1 MKSLQDFSFTKRG
14 GKGAY
19 DWYKI
24 LDGGIYQLSKGED
37 FECEAST
44 FGLMARTNASKQNKN
59 IKISQDEKAGTV
71 VLQATPMSAEEREA
85 NQAKLAEQKA
95 KAASKREEKKN
106 KGVEANGTAAN
117 GVHPAVTAAD
127 APPPAPKPVVAPK
140 PAAKPQTAGKGK

>member
-1 MKSLQDFSFTKRG
+1 MKSLQDFSFQKKG

-24 LDGGIYQLSKGED
+24 LDGGIYQLTKGED

-59 IKISQDEKAGTV
+59 IRVSQDEEAGTV
-71 VLQATPMSAEEREA
+71 VLQATPMSPEEKEA
-85 NQAKLAEQKA
+85 NQAKLAKQKEI
-95 KAASKREEKKN
+95 AAIKRAEKK
-106 KGVEANGTAAN
+106 KGVVANGTAAN

-127 APPPAPKPVVAPK
+127 APPPAAKPVTAQK
-140 PAAKPQTAGKGK
+140 PAAKPVTAGKGK